1 MGLKFGKMI
10 KTKSIKVKSNTADKA
25 RKIRTSLFLAFCVPI
40 ILIIALGAGAYYIT
54 SEAMV
59 NRYEESTS
67 STMNSMTL
75 YFNSICDNVKAKMAE
90 LIIDEN
96 VNSYYNKY
104 GKEVNLE
111 STSYYNAV
119 RDNFIALKGSLKYI
133 SDYYVFAQIGETITS
148 HSKTLPKS
156 LYEDY
161 QSQDEAKDLTTGNAR
176 NKWFGF
182 HPYLD
187 SIVENTTD
195 IYGFSY
201 IVKLQK
207 NNGFIVLDINRAY
220 LEDALNTMTLGEGS
234 IKALVTKDGREI
246 AIKENKENDDNINSE
261 RIETK
266 ENIFIGKDFFEES
279 VNAST
284 SGISNENYNGEEY
297 LYSYSPIGSTG
308 IMLCTLIPKNIIM
321 KEVNQVRDLTIVIIL
336 VAFIIVFIIGL
347 KISNGISKDLLRTC
361 RSLDLVSDGD
371 LTTDFY
377 TNRRDEFKLLNLSM
391 NKMLENIRKLI
402 GEMKQFGSRVSESA
416 SGVSKTSEYVFE
428 KMNVVS
434 TSVDEVLAGIVSQA
448 SDTEDVAGKMSEF
461 SDKLNV
467 IYENSEQ
474 MNNTADE
481 TIRTISSGQII
492 VDELNNKTQNTVDI
506 TKDLIQEIGEVQKK
520 TDNIESIVKY
530 ISGIAENTN
539 LLSLNASIEAARAGD
554 AGRGFAVVADE
565 IRKLAD
571 QSIEY
576 NNQIKKIVDD
586 IRNKTAIAVQSAEKA
601 GVYMSVQTSSLNDTN
616 DVFDSINNH
625 VSSLVNGLRLGQ
637 NSMTE
642 MINDKERILEAI
654 CSISAIS
661 QESSAA
667 SQEVNSIVGQQLVSI
682 SSLEKEAE
690 KLKEDVSKLEDSM
703 SRFTIL

>member
-119 RDNFIALKGSLKYI
+119 RDNFFALKGSLKYI

-207 NNGFIVLDINRAY
+207 NNGFIVLDFNRAY

-246 AIKENKENDDNINSE
+246 AIKENKEIDDKIKSE

-266 ENIFIGKDFFEES
+266 
-279 VNAST
+279 
-284 SGISNENYNGEEY
+284 
-297 LYSYSPIGSTG
+297 
-308 IMLCTLIPKNIIM
+308 
-321 KEVNQVRDLTIVIIL
+321 
-336 VAFIIVFIIGL
+336 
-347 KISNGISKDLLRTC
+347 
-361 RSLDLVSDGD
+361 
-371 LTTDFY
+371 
-377 TNRRDEFKLLNLSM
+377 
-391 NKMLENIRKLI
+391 
-402 GEMKQFGSRVSESA
+402 
-416 SGVSKTSEYVFE
+416 
-428 KMNVVS
+428 
-434 TSVDEVLAGIVSQA
+434 
-448 SDTEDVAGKMSEF
+448 
-461 SDKLNV
+461 
-467 IYENSEQ
+467 
-474 MNNTADE
+474 
-481 TIRTISSGQII
+481 
-492 VDELNNKTQNTVDI
+492 
-506 TKDLIQEIGEVQKK
+506 
-520 TDNIESIVKY
+520 
-530 ISGIAENTN
+530 
-539 LLSLNASIEAARAGD
+539 
-554 AGRGFAVVADE
+554 
-565 IRKLAD
+565 
-571 QSIEY
+571 
-576 NNQIKKIVDD
+576 
-586 IRNKTAIAVQSAEKA
+586 
-601 GVYMSVQTSSLNDTN
+601 
-616 DVFDSINNH
+616 
-625 VSSLVNGLRLGQ
+625 
-637 NSMTE
+637 
-642 MINDKERILEAI
+642 
-654 CSISAIS
+654 
-661 QESSAA
+661 
-667 SQEVNSIVGQQLVSI
+667 
-682 SSLEKEAE
+682 
-690 KLKEDVSKLEDSM
+690 
-703 SRFTIL
+703 